1 MKFKDYS
8 TRSAAQRAANR
19 LNEKSNYETM
29 YVVGFAQSTFAD
41 EGTWFVEDLNETP
54 IDKFVWKPSVPQGY
68 RPS

>member
-29 YVVGFAQSTFAD
+29 YVVGFSQSTFAD
-41 EGTWFVEDLNETP
+41 SGNWFVEDLNETP
-54 IDKFVWKPSVPQGY
+54 IDDFVWKPSAAQNY
-68 RPS
+68 IPS